1 MFSFVFVSCLKI
13 VDIAHGDKPGRCE
26 CGNRETRIIARWRAA
41 LYHDEMRGTEFG
53 ELSAFMAVAE
63 QRNFTRAAKQL
74 GISPA
79 TLSETIRHL
88 EDRLAVRLLNRT
100 TRSVAPTEAGEK
112 LLARLRPVIDDYEA
126 AIDSLNEFRDKPAGL
141 LRLTVAP
148 PAAQSV
154 LAPLLA
160 KFLAQYPDIKLEIS
174 VDSANVD
181 IVAQQFDAGIRSGD
195 RIDRDM
201 IAVKVTDEWR
211 SATVGAP
218 AYLAKRGTPKAPQDL
233 AAHNCI
239 RLRLASGAVLPWRF
253 EKDGR
258 NFEIAVS
265 GSLTLNETSLMAPA
279 LLGGV
284 GLAQLPRAYV
294 AAAIAEGRLMSLLEE
309 WQPSGAPFAL
319 YYSSRRQT
327 PAALQA
333 LIDFLRKNKK

>member
-1 MFSFVFVSCLKI
+1 
-13 VDIAHGDKPGRCE
+13 
-26 CGNRETRIIARWRAA
+26 
-41 LYHDEMRGTEFG
+41 MRGTEFG

-79 TLSETIRHL
+79 TLSETIRNL
-88 EDRLAVRLLNRT
+88 EERLGVRLLNRT
-100 TRSVAPTEAGEK
+100 TRSVAPTEAGDK

-126 AIDSLNEFRDKPAGL
+126 AIESLNEFRDKPAGL

-154 LAPLLA
+154 LAPVLA
-160 KFLAQYPDIKLEIS
+160 KFLAQYPDIKLEVS
-174 VDSANVD
+174 VDSANID

-195 RIDRDM
+195 RVDRDM
-201 IAVKVTDEWR
+201 IAVKITDEWR
-211 SATVGAP
+211 TATVGAP
-218 AYLAKRGTPKAPQDL
+218 AYLARRGTPKVPQDL

-239 RLRLASGAVLPWRF
+239 RLRLPNGALLPWRF
-253 EKDGR
+253 QKGGKS
-258 NFEIAVS
+258 FETTVG
-265 GSLTLNETSLMAPA
+265 GSLILNETSLMAPA
-279 LLGGV
+279 LLDGV
-284 GLAQLPRAYV
+284 GIAQLPRAYV
-294 AAAIAEGRLMSLLEE
+294 ANAIADGRLVSLIEE

-333 LIDFLRKNKK
+333 LIDFLRKGSQRGRNSR

>member
-1 MFSFVFVSCLKI
+1 
-13 VDIAHGDKPGRCE
+13 
-26 CGNRETRIIARWRAA
+26 
-41 LYHDEMRGTEFG
+41 MRGTEFG

-63 QRNFTRAAKQL
+63 QRNFTRAAKLL

-79 TLSETIRHL
+79 TLSETIRNL
-88 EDRLAVRLLNRT
+88 EERLGVRLLNRT
-100 TRSVAPTEAGEK
+100 TRSVAPTEAGDK

-126 AIDSLNEFRDKPAGL
+126 AIESLNEFRDKPAGL

-154 LAPLLA
+154 LAPVLA

-174 VDSANVD
+174 VDGANVD
-181 IVAQQFDAGIRSGD
+181 IVAQQFDAGIRAGD
-195 RIDRDM
+195 RVDRDM
-201 IAVKVTDEWR
+201 IAVKITDEWR

-218 AYLAKRGTPKAPQDL
+218 AYLVRRGTPKLPEEL

-239 RLRLASGAVLPWRF
+239 RLRLASGAYLPWRF
-253 EKDGR
+253 QKDGK

-265 GSLTLNETSLMAPA
+265 GSLVLNEASLMGPA
-279 LLGGV
+279 LLDGV

-294 AAAIAEGRLMSLLEE
+294 ASGIADGRLVSLLEE

-333 LIDFLRKNKK
+333 LIDFLRKGQRGGKSR

>member
-1 MFSFVFVSCLKI
+1 
-13 VDIAHGDKPGRCE
+13 
-26 CGNRETRIIARWRAA
+26 
-41 LYHDEMRGTEFG
+41 MRGTEFG

-88 EDRLAVRLLNRT
+88 EERLAVRLLNRT

-112 LLARLRPVIDDYEA
+112 LLQRLRPVIDDYEA

-174 VDSANVD
+174 VDGANVD
-181 IVAQQFDAGIRSGD
+181 IVAQQFDAGIRAGD
-195 RIDRDM
+195 RVDRDM
-201 IAVKVTDEWR
+201 IAVRITEAWR
-211 SATVGAP
+211 SATVAAP
-218 AYLAKRGTPKAPQDL
+218 AYLAKHGTPKTPEDL

-239 RLRLASGAVLPWRF
+239 RLRLASGAMVPWRF
-253 EKDGR
+253 QMDGKG
-258 NFEIAVS
+258 FELAVS
-265 GSLTLNETSLMAPA
+265 GSLILNETSLMAPA
-279 LLGGV
+279 VVDGV
-284 GLAQLPRAYV
+284 GIVQLPRAYV
-294 AAAIAEGRLMSLLEE
+294 ATAIAEGRVVSLLEE

-319 YYSSRRQT
+319 YYSSRRQM

-333 LIDFLRKNKK
+333 LVDFLRKHQSRAKVSR

>member
-1 MFSFVFVSCLKI
+1 ML
-13 VDIAHGDKPGRCE
+13 
-26 CGNRETRIIARWRAA
+26 
-41 LYHDEMRGTEFG
+41 
-53 ELSAFMAVAE
+53 
-63 QRNFTRAAKQL
+63 L
-74 GISPA
+74 G
-79 TLSETIRHL
+79 
-88 EDRLAVRLLNRT
+88 
-100 TRSVAPTEAGEK
+100 
-112 LLARLRPVIDDYEA
+112 RLRPVIDDYEA

-154 LAPLLA
+154 LAPILA

-181 IVAQQFDAGIRSGD
+181 IVAQQFDAGIRAGD
-195 RIDRDM
+195 RVDRDM

-211 SATVGAP
+211 SALIGAP
-218 AYLAKRGTPKAPQDL
+218 SYLARRGTPKVPQDL

-239 RLRLASGAVLPWRF
+239 RLRLSGGVLLPWRF
-253 EKDGR
+253 QKDGKSL
-258 NFEIAVS
+258 EIAVS
-265 GSLTLNETSLMAPA
+265 GSLMLNEVSLMRPA
-279 LLGGV
+279 LLDGV

-294 AAAIAEGRLMSLLEE
+294 ADAIASGRLVSLLEE

-333 LIDFLRKNKK
+333 LIDFLRKNKNGKE

>member
-1 MFSFVFVSCLKI
+1 
-13 VDIAHGDKPGRCE
+13 
-26 CGNRETRIIARWRAA
+26 
-41 LYHDEMRGTEFG
+41 MRGTEFG

-88 EDRLAVRLLNRT
+88 EERLAVRLLNRT

-112 LLARLRPVIDDYEA
+112 LLTRLRPVIDDYEA
-126 AIDSLNEFRDKPAGL
+126 AIDSLSEFRDKPAGL

-148 PAAQSV
+148 PAAQAV

-174 VDSANVD
+174 IDSANID
-181 IVAQQFDAGIRSGD
+181 IVAQQFDAGIRAGD
-195 RIDRDM
+195 RVDRDM
-201 IAVKVTDEWR
+201 IAVKITDEWR
-211 SATVGAP
+211 TALVGTP
-218 AYLAKRGTPKAPQDL
+218 AYLAQRGTPKAPEDL

-239 RLRLASGAVLPWRF
+239 RLRVASGAILPWRF
-253 EKDGR
+253 QTDGKS
-258 NFEIAVS
+258 FEIAVS
-265 GSLTLNETSLMAPA
+265 GSLILNDASLMSPA
-279 LLGGV
+279 LVGGV

-294 AAAIAEGRLMSLLEE
+294 ATGIADGRLVSLLEE

-333 LIDFLRKNKK
+333 LIDFLRKGSRGRTAR

>member
-1 MFSFVFVSCLKI
+1 
-13 VDIAHGDKPGRCE
+13 
-26 CGNRETRIIARWRAA
+26 
-41 LYHDEMRGTEFG
+41 MRGTEFG

-74 GISPA
+74 GIAPA

-88 EDRLAVRLLNRT
+88 EDRLGIRLLNRT

-148 PAAQSV
+148 PAARSV
-154 LAPLLA
+154 VAPLLA

-181 IVAQQFDAGIRSGD
+181 IVAQQFDAGIRAGD
-195 RIDRDM
+195 RVDRDM
-201 IAVKVTDEWR
+201 IAVKITGPWR
-211 SATVGAP
+211 SALVGSP
-218 AYLAKRGTPKAPQDL
+218 AYLAQHGTPKTPEEL

-239 RLRLASGAVLPWRF
+239 RLRLPNGALLPWRF
-253 EKDGR
+253 QKDGKD
-258 NFEIAVS
+258 FETAVS
-265 GSLTLNETSLMAPA
+265 GSLILNETSLLAPA
-279 LLGGV
+279 VLDGV
-284 GLAQLPRAYV
+284 GLVQLPRAFLSE
-294 AAAIAEGRLMSLLEE
+294 AIAEGRVVAMLEE
-309 WQPSGAPFAL
+309 WQPIGAPFAL

-333 LIDFLRKNKK
+333 LIDFLRKNHRGGASR

>member
-1 MFSFVFVSCLKI
+1 
-13 VDIAHGDKPGRCE
+13 
-26 CGNRETRIIARWRAA
+26 
-41 LYHDEMRGTEFG
+41 MRGTEFG

-79 TLSETIRHL
+79 TLSETIRNL
-88 EDRLAVRLLNRT
+88 EERLGVRLLNRT
-100 TRSVAPTEAGEK
+100 TRSVAPTEAGDK

-126 AIDSLNEFRDKPAGL
+126 AIESLNEFRDKPAGL

-154 LAPLLA
+154 LAPVLA
-160 KFLAQYPDIKLEIS
+160 KFLAQYPDIKLEVS
-174 VDSANVD
+174 VDSANID

-195 RIDRDM
+195 RVDRDM
-201 IAVKVTDEWR
+201 IAVKITDEWR
-211 SATVGAP
+211 TATVGAP
-218 AYLAKRGTPKAPQDL
+218 AYLARRGTPKVPQDL

-239 RLRLASGAVLPWRF
+239 RLRLPNGALLPWRF
-253 EKDGR
+253 QKGGKS
-258 NFEIAVS
+258 FETTVG
-265 GSLTLNETSLMAPA
+265 GSLIFNETSLMAPA
-279 LLGGV
+279 LLDGV
-284 GLAQLPRAYV
+284 GIAQLPRAYV
-294 AAAIAEGRLMSLLEE
+294 ANAIADGRLVSLIEE

-333 LIDFLRKNKK
+333 LIDFLRKGSQRGRNSR